1 LRRFARNDERGCE
14 SPGWLTRALALATLA
29 LASPALADDLPADL
43 AQSRL
48 RGCLLAGSSGTGQ
61 TQLEA
66 AVIQVR
72 AYCGAQ
78 IRRVQEQRVTAA
90 TRGLSGN
97 DAEAARTRAIRALNT
112 EIAQAV
118 ANFSGLQP

>member
-1 LRRFARNDERGCE
+1 MKYAIPAAILAVSFA
-14 SPGWLTRALALATLA
+14 A
-29 LASPALADDLPADL
+29 PARADDVPPDL
-43 AQSRL
+43 AESRL
-48 RGCLLAGSSGTGQ
+48 RGCLMVGSSSTGQ

-78 IRRVQEQRVTAA
+78 INRVQRHRVKAA
-90 TRGLSGN
+90 THGLSGN
-97 DAEAARTRAIRALNT
+97 EAEAAKTHAIRALNA

-118 ANFSGLQP
+118 ANFSGLTL

>member
-1 LRRFARNDERGCE
+1 MIRLFAVA
-14 SPGWLTRALALATLA
+14 ALALALSAPVTAQDALGDKLA
-29 LASPALADDLPADL
+29 E
-43 AQSRL
+43 SRL
-48 RGCLLAGSSGTGQ
+48 RGCLLAGASGTGQ

-66 AVIQVR
+66 AVIQTR

-78 IRRVQEQRVTAA
+78 IGRVQALRIAAA

-97 DAEAARTRAIRALNT
+97 DAQAAKTRAIRDLNT

-118 ANFSGLQP
+118 ANFTGLTP

>member
-1 LRRFARNDERGCE
+1 MKGIALLAAF
-14 SPGWLTRALALATLA
+14 ALAA
-29 LASPALADDLPADL
+29 PALADDVPPDL
-43 AQSRL
+43 AESRL
-48 RGCLLAGSSGTGQ
+48 RGCLMVGSSSTGQ

-78 IRRVQEQRVTAA
+78 IRRVQDQRVKAA
-90 TRGLSGN
+90 TQGLSASE
-97 DAEAARTRAIRALNT
+97 AEAARTRAIRALNA

-118 ANFSGLQP
+118 ANFTGLQI